1 MAPSRQLP
9 LLRTHT
15 SPRER
20 AAHGLQPHAYG
31 TRSSS
36 GRLRRGLSLARR
48 YWRRRLLRALLLL
61 ALALSVVRVVRLA
74 LRVQRLNAD
83 AARAE
88 VEQEPSALA
97 VALSLPARVVHSTLT
112 GASPYAYAAFFASDD
127 FLPAMQ
133 VLLHSLSAT
142 APAYPLVLGV
152 VEGLISPSVL
162 AAALRH
168 AAMPIE
174 VQIWPAV
181 PPPPAA
187 KQAARW
193 AINWTKLRLWQL
205 ERFRKVLY
213 LDADVLVLQ
222 NLDEVFRSP
231 LDRFLGTPDWGRW
244 TRPGST
250 KMNGGVFLFEPSAA
264 RLASIASFASMTHKY
279 RSEEAEQGLLNGF
292 FGAKACCLP
301 HVYNA
306 QKTLAVHY
314 PTLFNLSAIK
324 VLHFTGEK
332 PWREWGTA
340 SGRSKRRALVSPAQR
355 LARAAADSWDANDYT
370 AVHARWHRA
379 YFRARDF
386 DSWLV
391 LFEVPS
397 RGTDITTAA
406 APAPFA
412 AMDRRAT
419 GAATPEAV
427 GIRWPVVLHRLAQSQ
442 PPLAAAAASQLHA
455 HAPYVGFVRSDEE
468 PPDWTAVDF
477 GQTADAHKM
486 YAWRA
491 HIASQTMAAAV
502 ASLYPEFASSLRL
515 GPLPNIARSFPA
527 VVDEL
532 SNHEFGAL
540 LVGTQPRYI
549 RTSGLIINASMLHDF
564 LAWAALHR
572 GKILTEEPPK
582 AAATVAE
589 ELLLN
594 VWVALTGATVV
605 DVPY

>member
-20 AAHGLQPHAYG
+20 AAPAVQPHAGG

-36 GRLRRGLSLARR
+36 GRLRGGLSLARR

-61 ALALSVVRVVRLA
+61 GLALSAVRVARSA
-74 LRVQRLNAD
+74 LRVRVLRAD
-83 AARAE
+83 ADVAE
-88 VEQEPSALA
+88 IGQEPSALEA
-97 VALSLPARVVHSTLT
+97 ALSLPARVVHSTLT
-112 GASPYAYAAFFASDD
+112 GATPYAYAAFFASED
-127 FLPAMQ
+127 FLPAVQ

-152 VEGLISPSVL
+152 VEGRISPSVL

-168 AAMPIE
+168 AAMPVE
-174 VQIWPAV
+174 VQMWPAV

-187 KQAARW
+187 KQSARW

-222 NLDEVFRSP
+222 NLDEVFRTP

-250 KMNGGVFLFEPSAA
+250 KMHGGVFLYEPSAVQ
-264 RLASIASFASMTHKY
+264 LASMASFASMTHKY
-279 RSEEAEQGLLNGF
+279 RSEEAEQGLLNSF

-306 QKTLAVHY
+306 QKTLVMHY
-314 PTLFNLSAIK
+314 PTLFDLSAIK

-340 SGRSKRRALVSPAQR
+340 AGRSKRRALVSPAQR
-355 LARAAADSWDANDYT
+355 LARAAADSWDGNDYT

-386 DSWLV
+386 ESWLV
-391 LFEVPS
+391 LYEVPAG
-397 RGTDITTAA
+397 GTDNTTAVAPAEAADNRSVGAAA
-406 APAPFA
+406 APDA
-412 AMDRRAT
+412 A
-419 GAATPEAV
+419 
-427 GIRWPVVLHRLAQSQ
+427 GIRWPVALHSVAPSH
-442 PPLAAAAASQLHA
+442 PPLAAAAASDLHA
-455 HAPYVGFVRSDEE
+455 RAPYAGFVRSDEE

-477 GQTADAHKM
+477 GQTADARKM
-486 YAWRA
+486 YTWRA
-491 HIASQTMAAAV
+491 HTASQPMAVVV
-502 ASLYPEFASSLRL
+502 ASLYPELAGSLLL
-515 GPLPNIARSFPA
+515 GPLPNVARSSPA

-532 SNHEFGAL
+532 SNHEVFATIPGS
-540 LVGTQPRYI
+540 QPRYI
-549 RTSGLIINASMLHDF
+549 RTSALIMHVSMLRDF
-564 LAWAALHR
+564 MAWAALHR
-572 GKILTEEPPK
+572 GKFLTQEPPE

-594 VWVALTGATVV
+594 VWVALTDATVI

>member
-9 LLRTHT
+9 LLRT

-20 AAHGLQPHAYG
+20 AAHGLQPHAGG

-36 GRLRRGLSLARR
+36 GRLRRGLLLARR

-61 ALALSVVRVVRLA
+61 ALALSAVRGLRSA
-74 LRVQRLNAD
+74 LRVQMLHTD
-83 AARAE
+83 TDRAE
-88 VEQEPSALA
+88 IEQEPSALA
-97 VALSLPARVVHSTLT
+97 AALSRPARVVHSTLT
-112 GASPYAYAAFFASDD
+112 GASPYAYAAFFASED

-142 APAYPLVLGV
+142 APEYPLVLGV

-168 AAMPIE
+168 ATMPIE
-174 VQIWPAV
+174 VQVWPAV

-222 NLDEVFRSP
+222 NLDEVFRNP

-264 RLASIASFASMTHKY
+264 RLASMASFASMTHKY

-292 FGAKACCLP
+292 FGAQACCLP

-306 QKTLAVHY
+306 QKTLAMHY

-340 SGRSKRRALVSPAQR
+340 ASRSKRRALVSPAQR
-355 LARAAADSWDANDYT
+355 LARAAADSWDGNDYT
-370 AVHARWHRA
+370 AIHAHWHRA

-386 DSWLV
+386 DSWLM
-391 LFEVPS
+391 LFESPVG
-397 RGTDITTAA
+397 GTGSTTVAGPTSPADVGRQATAA
-406 APAPFA
+406 V
-412 AMDRRAT
+412 M
-419 GAATPEAV
+419 PEAA
-427 GIRWPVVLHRLAQSQ
+427 GIRWPVALHRFAPEQ
-442 PPLAAAAASQLHA
+442 PPLAAAAASELHVL
-455 HAPYVGFVRSDEE
+455 APYAGFVRGDEE

-477 GQTADAHKM
+477 GQTADARKM

-491 HIASQTMAAAV
+491 HVASHSMAAAV
-502 ASLYPEFASSLRL
+502 ALLYPEFSRSLRL
-515 GPLPNIARSFPA
+515 GPLPNVARSSPA
-527 VVDEL
+527 VVDAL
-532 SNHEFGAL
+532 SNHEFGVP

-549 RTSGLIINASMLHDF
+549 RTSALIMHISMLRDF
-564 LAWAALHR
+564 MAWAALHR
-572 GKILTEEPPK
+572 GKFLTEEPPK
-582 AAATVAE
+582 AAAIVAE

-594 VWVALTGATVV
+594 VWVVLTDATVI